1 MVRTVWESS
10 VEICYKTVNMLILF
24 SPINCF
30 NTWEIISRKQSKKK
44 QAKNVCFRILKKK
57 NT

>member
-44 QAKNVCFRILKKK
+44 QAKNVCFRILKK